1 MLLIP
6 ALRRQKQR
14 QRQWDLYKFEASLIY
29 SKNSRIA
36 RATQRNPDSKN
47 KIAAVIFILHF

>member
-1 MLLIP
+1 MSLVL
-6 ALRRQKQR
+6 AFRRQEQV
-14 QRQWDLYKFEASLIY
+14 DLYKFEASLVY